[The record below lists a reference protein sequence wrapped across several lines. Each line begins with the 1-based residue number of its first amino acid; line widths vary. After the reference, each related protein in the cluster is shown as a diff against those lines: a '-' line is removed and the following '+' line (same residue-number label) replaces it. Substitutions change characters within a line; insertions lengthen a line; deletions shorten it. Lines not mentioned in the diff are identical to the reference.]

1 MNEEK
6 MINFGTF
13 ETEVLPDQ
21 IIDRILGLIK
31 NKQLQPGDKLPPER
45 ELAEMMQVGRQT
57 LRAALRALS
66 AMDVIDIR
74 RSSGIYITDL
84 KPNTF
89 IERLEFMFRMSEAS
103 IIELF
108 EARSTLEVTIIR
120 LAASRITPEEFEQ
133 LQAHTH
139 KMATQ
144 LGSVAT
150 FSEADLD
157 FHRMLYQ
164 FSRNSILAQFAEVL
178 LKLGLETRHKTAE
191 KLESRQQATREH
203 QAIVAALA
211 TGDPDLAAK
220 AMVVHMNTARSNLE
234 QLLSKTNPE
243 SFRHDARFN
252 D

>member
-1 MNEEK
+1 MNEK
-6 MINFGTF
+6 RINFGTF
-13 ETEVLPDQ
+13 ESEVLPDQ
-21 IIDRILGLIK
+21 IIDRILELIK
-31 NKQLQPGDKLPPER
+31 SKQLQPGDKLPPER

-74 RSSGIYITDL
+74 RSSGAYITDL

-89 IERLEFMFRMSEAS
+89 IERLEFMFRMSESS

-108 EARSTLEVTIIR
+108 EARSALEVTIIR
-120 LAASRITPEEFEQ
+120 LAVSRITPEEFEQ

-139 KMATQ
+139 KMAGQ
-144 LGSVAT
+144 LDSVAT
-150 FSEADLD
+150 FSEADLE
-157 FHRMLYQ
+157 FHHMLYQ
-164 FSRNSILAQFAEVL
+164 FSRNSILAQFAEVI

-191 KLESRQQATREH
+191 TWEARQQAAREH

-220 AMVVHMNTARSNLE
+220 AMLAHMNTAKNNLE
-234 QLLSKTNPE
+234 QLVKQN
-243 SFRHDARFN
+243 
-252 D
+252 

>member
-1 MNEEK
+1 MNEAK
-6 MINFGTF
+6 TINFGTF
-13 ETEVLPDQ
+13 ETEVLPDR
-21 IIDRILGLIK
+21 IIDRILELIK
-31 NKQLQPGDKLPPER
+31 SKQLQPGDKLPPER

-74 RSSGIYITDL
+74 RSSGAYVTDL

-89 IERLEFMFRMSEAS
+89 IERLEFMFHMSESS

-108 EARSTLEVTIIR
+108 EARSALEVTIIR
-120 LAASRITPEEFEQ
+120 LAASRIAPEEFEQ
-133 LQAHTH
+133 LQAHTN
-139 KMATQ
+139 KMDEQ

-150 FSEADLD
+150 FSKADLE

-164 FSRNSILAQFAEVL
+164 FSRNSILAQFAEVI

-191 KLESRQQATREH
+191 TLKARQQATRDH

-220 AMVVHMNTARSNLE
+220 AMLDHMNTAKSSLE
-234 QLLSKTNPE
+234 QLLKQN
-243 SFRHDARFN
+243 
-252 D
+252 

>member
-1 MNEEK
+1 MNEK
-6 MINFGTF
+6 RINFGTF
-13 ETEVLPDQ
+13 ESEVLPDQ
-21 IIDRILGLIK
+21 IIDRILELIK
-31 NKQLQPGDKLPPER
+31 SKQLQPGDKLPPER

-74 RSSGIYITDL
+74 RSSGAYITDL

-89 IERLEFMFRMSEAS
+89 IERLEFMFRMSQSS

-108 EARSTLEVTIIR
+108 EARSALEVTIIR
-120 LAASRITPEEFEQ
+120 LVVSRITPEELEQ
-133 LQAHTH
+133 LQAHSYKT
-139 KMATQ
+139 AEQ

-150 FSEADLD
+150 FSEADLE

-164 FSRNSILAQFAEVL
+164 FSRNSILGQFAEVI

-191 KLESRQQATREH
+191 TWEARQQAAYEH

-211 TGDPDLAAK
+211 TGDSDLAAK
-220 AMVVHMNTARSNLE
+220 AMLAHMNTAKNNLE
-234 QLLSKTNPE
+234 QLVKQN
-243 SFRHDARFN
+243 
-252 D
+252 

>member
-6 MINFGTF
+6 RINFGTF
-13 ETEVLPDQ
+13 ETEVLPDR
-21 IIDRILGLIK
+21 IIDRILELIK

-45 ELAEMMQVGRQT
+45 ELAEIMQVGRQT

-74 RSSGIYITDL
+74 RSSGAYITDL

-89 IERLEFMFRMSEAS
+89 IERLEFMFRMSESS

-108 EARSTLEVTIIR
+108 EARSALEMTIIR
-120 LAASRITPEEFEQ
+120 LAASRITSEEFEQ
-133 LQAHTH
+133 LQAHTN
-139 KMATQ
+139 KTVE
-144 LGSVAT
+144 LLDSVAT
-150 FSEADLD
+150 FSKADLE
-157 FHRMLYQ
+157 FHRMLCQ
-164 FSRNSILAQFAEVL
+164 FSRNSILAQFAEVI

-191 KLESRQQATREH
+191 TREARQQAAREH

-220 AMVVHMNTARSNLE
+220 AMLDHMNTAKSNLE
-234 QLLSKTNPE
+234 QLLSKTNTE
-243 SFRHDARFN
+243 RFGA
-252 D
+252 